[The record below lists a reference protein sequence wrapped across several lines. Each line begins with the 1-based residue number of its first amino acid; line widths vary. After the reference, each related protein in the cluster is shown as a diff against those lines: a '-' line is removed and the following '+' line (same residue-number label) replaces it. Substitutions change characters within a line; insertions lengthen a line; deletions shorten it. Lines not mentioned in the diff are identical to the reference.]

1 MQISGITPI
10 TTPLIPAT
18 PTASPKEGASSF
30 GTLLE
35 QAVASLDGLQEKAT
49 DAAVSLASGNGVEL
63 HGALIATEEANLAFQ
78 LALQMR
84 NKLIEAYQEVM
95 RMQV

>member
-1 MQISGITPI
+1 MQVSGITPI
-10 TTPLIPAT
+10 TTPLIPAA
-18 PTASPKEGASSF
+18 PTAGPKEGANSF
-30 GTLLE
+30 GTLLG

-49 DAAVSLASGNGVEL
+49 DAAVSLASGSGGEL
-63 HGALIATEEANLAFQ
+63 HGALIATEEASLAFQ

>member
-1 MQISGITPI
+1 MQVSGITPV
-10 TTPLIPAT
+10 TTPLLPAAQ
-18 PTASPKEGASSF
+18 TASPKEGAHSF

-35 QAVASLDGLQEKAT
+35 QALAGLDHIQDKAT
-49 DAAVSLASGNGVEL
+49 DAAISVASGADVEL
-63 HGALIATEEANLAFQ
+63 HDALIATEEASLAFQ

-95 RMQV
+95 RIQV